1 MFVQLL
7 IIGLGNEQ
15 RVAVEKMNFL
25 LVTHVNVRMS
35 VQKIVQRGGPG
46 FLRAGQDEIKALNF
60 ATLSSEHR
68 QNVHA
73 IGCRGSCQ
81 LPLQMSLRNTTVVAF
96 ARALYDPPMYK
107 WFCPPFRWL
116 ILLSILG
123 MTTSARA
130 DERMWLFNAP
140 PLKQL
145 KEKYQFEPALQWL
158 EHLQKASVRF
168 NSGGSG
174 SFVSPNGL
182 VITNHH
188 VGADTLQKMGSAEHN
203 YLRDGF
209 YAKTQADEI
218 KSTGLELNVL
228 MSIEDVTARVTNAVK
243 TGMTSDQASIAR
255 NAAIAAIEKE
265 SKDKT
270 GLRSDVVTLYQ
281 GGAYHLYRYKRYDD
295 VRLVFAPEQQMAFF
309 GGDPDN
315 FEYPRYDLDICLF
328 RVYENGQPAKIE
340 HFLKFNSSGPND
352 GELIFVSG
360 SPGKTDRQLTQ
371 DEMGDMRDRYL
382 PYILSMFYRR
392 EMLESAYSTRSFEN
406 ARKARD
412 DLFGDQNN
420 RKRYDGYLAGLLD
433 PQIWSALQARER
445 KLRDA
450 IGRDPKFKPT
460 QSSYDRIK
468 RAQAEIAKNAPV
480 YNYLEQERPVTVGYR
495 GPRAFAGNLFKYAR
509 LLLRAVDE
517 RAKPNGE
524 RIPTFRDSA
533 RESLELELFSTEP
546 IYDDYEIVRLTD
558 SLTDFASAFGAD
570 NPLVKKILAGKSPHA
585 RAVDL
590 VTSTKLKDTALRKD
604 LYGKDA
610 AALQAAHDPMIDL
623 ARMIDVPA
631 REARKI
637 SDAQDEI
644 KKQAYSEIAK
654 ARFAIEGTSSY
665 PDATFTLRL
674 SYGTVRGYEQDGK
687 QIPAFTDFAGL
698 YQRSTEHD
706 NKPPFDLPKR
716 WIDKKANLNLATH
729 FNFVSD
735 ADIIGG
741 NSGSPV
747 VNKENEF
754 VGIIFDGNIQ
764 SLVLDCIYTD
774 TQARAVSVDSAA
786 IIEALRKVCDA
797 SALADELEGARK

>member
-1 MFVQLL
+1 MSNRSWALVLGLL
-7 IIGLGNEQ
+7 CLLG
-15 RVAVEKMNFL
+15 
-25 LVTHVNVRMS
+25 
-35 VQKIVQRGGPG
+35 I
-46 FLRAGQDEIKALNF
+46 ALN
-60 ATLSSEHR
+60 TS
-68 QNVHA
+68 
-73 IGCRGSCQ
+73 
-81 LPLQMSLRNTTVVAF
+81 AF
-96 ARALYDPPMYK
+96 A
-107 WFCPPFRWL
+107 
-116 ILLSILG
+116 
-123 MTTSARA
+123 
-130 DERMWLFNAP
+130 DEGMWLFNNT

-145 KEKYQFEPALQWL
+145 KDKYQFEPSPQWL
-158 EHLQKASVRF
+158 EHLQKSAVRF

-188 VGADTLQKMGSAEHN
+188 VGADTLQKISDEKHN
-203 YLRDGF
+203 YLRDGL
-209 YAKTQADEI
+209 YAKTGADEV
-218 KSTGLELNVL
+218 KSTDLELNVL
-228 MSIEDVTARVTNAVK
+228 ISIEDVTPRVASAVK
-243 TGMTSDQASIAR
+243 PGMTSDQASTAR

-328 RVYENGQPAKIE
+328 RVYENGQPPKID
-340 HFLKFNSSGPND
+340 HFLKFNPNGPND
-352 GELIFVSG
+352 GELTFVSG
-360 SPGKTDRQLTQ
+360 SPGKTDRQLTL
-371 DEMGDMRDRYL
+371 DELTETRDGYL
-382 PYILSMFYRR
+382 PYVLRMFNRR
-392 EMLESAYSTRSFEN
+392 EVLELSYSARSFEN

-433 PQIWSALQARER
+433 PQTWSALRAREQ

-450 IGRDPKFKPT
+450 IGRDPKLKST
-460 QSSYDRIK
+460 TAAYDRIK
-468 RAQAEIAKNAPV
+468 RAEAEIAKNAPL
-480 YNYLEQERPVTVGYR
+480 YNYLEQERPSTVGYR
-495 GPRAFAGNLFKYAR
+495 GPRAFSGNLFKYAR
-509 LLLRAVDE
+509 LLVRAIDE
-517 RAKPNGE
+517 RAKPTGE
-524 RIPTFRDSA
+524 RIPAFRGSA

-546 IYDDYEIVRLTD
+546 IYDDYEILRLSD
-558 SLTDFASAFGAD
+558 SLTDFASQFGAND
-570 NPLVKKILAGKSPHA
+570 PLVQKVLAGKSPHA
-585 RAVDL
+585 RAVEL
-590 VTSTKLKDTALRKD
+590 VTVTKLKDVAVRKD

-610 AALQAAHDPMIDL
+610 AALQAAHDPMLDL
-623 ARMIDVPA
+623 ARLIDRPA
-631 REARKI
+631 RDARKI
-637 SDAQDEI
+637 YDAQDEI

-698 YQRSTEHD
+698 YQRSAEHN
-706 NKPPFDLPKR
+706 NKPPFDLPQR
-716 WIDKKANLNLATH
+716 WIDRKANLNLSTH
-729 FNFVSD
+729 FDFVSD

-747 VNKENEF
+747 VNKNNEF

-764 SLVLDCIYTD
+764 SLVLDCIYTN
-774 TQARAVSVDSAA
+774 TQARAVSVDSTE
-786 IIEALRKVCDA
+786 IIEALRKVYDA
-797 SALADELEGARK
+797 GALANELERH